1 MIFVIVIACK
11 KEKNMPIWI
20 VVNNWTNKIIG
31 VFDSVD
37 KANECASMLN
47 ILTYDDYVVREWTVQ

>member
-1 MIFVIVIACK
+1 
-11 KEKNMPIWI
+11 MPIWI